1 MAVMA
6 TDAPTVTN
14 SSNNEATV
22 RSRSPSDGGFT
33 PGWSQEADNRIAE
46 RRNRV
51 QAAAESSVPRVPAS
65 QPQPISE
72 YDEDD
77 ERK

>member
-6 TDAPTVTN
+6 TDTPTATN

-22 RSRSPSDGGFT
+22 RSRSPSEGGFT
-33 PGWSQEADNRIAE
+33 PGWSQEADNRMAE

-51 QAAAESSVPRVPAS
+51 QTPADSNAPRTTAS
-65 QPQPISE
+65 QPQQISDD
-72 YDEDD
+72 DEDD